1 MTQSGFKCSF
11 FALLLKYQ
19 SILSLF
25 WEVRSW
31 KDLNLS
37 SFRRFS
43 LVCIMFMVW
52 LHWLFKTRLCYLC
65 SSYKNINDLD
75 PLGIKKPQKQKMEK
89 AVWTEMRSTSA
100 AGIPSGGRHCSNTSC
115 SSRTSRPS
123 GSCSKFFLRSTGRG
137 GHICSQQLVKT
148 ALWQQWHSVYLSDT
162 ACHIRTHKHTHE
174 HTRQSP

>member
-52 LHWLFKTRLCYLC
+52 LHWLFRSRLCYLC
-65 SSYKNINDLD
+65 LSYKNINDLD
-75 PLGIKKPQKQKMEK
+75 PLGIKKTPKTKDGKSSVNGNEIYLGSGHPFWGATLQQHLLFESHLPPQRFLLKILPQIY
-89 AVWTEMRSTSA
+89 R
-100 AGIPSGGRHCSNTSC
+100 AGE
-115 SSRTSRPS
+115 
-123 GSCSKFFLRSTGRG
+123 
-137 GHICSQQLVKT
+137 HICSQQLVKT

-162 ACHIRTHKHTHE
+162 ACHTRTHKHTHE